1 MMSRRGALF
10 ISLLIGAVVGIAYPY
25 LDLALAC
32 RVADSEACVWGKAY
46 FPLTLTISVVMLGG
60 IATGL
65 VYAALMWGRKRKRD
79 DHAA

>member
-1 MMSRRGALF
+1 MISRRGALLTG
-10 ISLLIGAVVGIAYPY
+10 LLTGAVVGIAYPY

-32 RVADSEACVWGKAY
+32 RVPDSEACVWGKAY

-65 VYAALMWGRKRKRD
+65 VYAALMWRRKRKGD
-79 DHAA
+79 DNAA